1 MRPSKKAEILEAAV
15 ELIERGSLEAVSYE
29 ALGKLRGCRNLALST
44 LPVTV
49 RNHAWYPPAFGG

>member
-44 LPVTV
+44 TS
-49 RNHAWYPPAFGG
+49 RHGTK